1 MTKSEFGPRKYLYAA
16 HAGALVLVAALAASW
31 FGAPDFF
38 KGLPVGI
45 LLGIVAI
52 LFRSQLRDEYIERL
66 WNAGTA
72 AAFLTALASTV
83 GLELVRGF
91 ADPRVDVFA
100 APPLLGATTVGVLSL
115 AAFFTAFHLA
125 MWRTRG

>member
-1 MTKSEFGPRKYLYAA
+1 MTTSEFGPQKYLYTA
-16 HAGALVLVAALAASW
+16 HAGALVLLAALAAFW

-38 KGLPVGI
+38 KGLPVGV
-45 LLGIVAI
+45 LLGIVVI
-52 LFRSQLRDEYIERL
+52 LFRSKLRDEYIERL

-91 ADPRVDVFA
+91 ADPNIDVLA
-100 APPLLGATTVGVLSL
+100 SPPLLDATTVGVLSL
-115 AAFFTAFHLA
+115 TAFFTAFHVA

>member
-1 MTKSEFGPRKYLYAA
+1 MTKAEFGPQKYLYAA
-16 HAGALVLVAALAASW
+16 HAGALALLASVAASW

-38 KGLPVGI
+38 QGLPVGI
-45 LLGIVAI
+45 LLVIVAI
-52 LFRSQLRDEYIERL
+52 LFRCQLRDEYIERL

-72 AAFLTALASTV
+72 AAFLIGLVSTV

-91 ADPRVDVFA
+91 ADRSVDVFA

-115 AAFFTAFHLA
+115 AAFFTAFHVA
-125 MWRTRG
+125 MWRTHG

>member
-1 MTKSEFGPRKYLYAA
+1 MPESALGPQKYLYAA
-16 HAGALVLVAALAASW
+16 HAGAVVLAAALAASW

-38 KGLPVGI
+38 KGLPAGI
-45 LLGIVAI
+45 LLGIIVI

-72 AAFLTALASTV
+72 AAFLTALASTL

-91 ADPRVDVFA
+91 ADPTVDVFE
-100 APPLLGATTVGVLSL
+100 APPFLDATTIGILSL
-115 AAFFTAFHLA
+115 AAFFTVFHLA
-125 MWRTRG
+125 MWRTRA